1 MYERQ
6 FKFVVDYDYLIKNYT
21 YMYNYIYVKNVCYK
35 VLLHLY
41 SSQMF
46 DSYDNI
52 NAQIH
57 ETDKIMNKYSLPLI
71 KSILVNSL
79 FLMIP
84 MN

>member
-1 MYERQ
+1 
-6 FKFVVDYDYLIKNYT
+6 
-21 YMYNYIYVKNVCYK
+21 
-35 VLLHLY
+35 
-41 SSQMF
+41 MF

-57 ETDKIMNKYSLPLI
+57 ETDKIMNKYYNSLPLI

>member
-1 MYERQ
+1 
-6 FKFVVDYDYLIKNYT
+6 
-21 YMYNYIYVKNVCYK
+21 
-35 VLLHLY
+35 
-41 SSQMF
+41 MF
-46 DSYDNI
+46 DSEYDNI

-57 ETDKIMNKYSLPLI
+57 ETDKIMNKYRLPLI

>member
-41 SSQMF
+41 T
-46 DSYDNI
+46 Y
-52 NAQIH
+52 
-57 ETDKIMNKYSLPLI
+57 
-71 KSILVNSL
+71 ILHKCL
-79 FLMIP
+79 THTITLMHRY
-84 MN
+84 MRRMK

>member
-21 YMYNYIYVKNVCYK
+21 EHLAMLKMYVIKSYYTYILV
-35 VLLHLY
+35 
-41 SSQMF
+41 

>member
-1 MYERQ
+1 
-6 FKFVVDYDYLIKNYT
+6 
-21 YMYNYIYVKNVCYK
+21 
-35 VLLHLY
+35 
-41 SSQMF
+41 MF

-57 ETDKIMNKYSLPLI
+57 ETDKIINKYSLPLI

-79 FLMIP
+79 FLMIH

>member
-21 YMYNYIYVKNVCYK
+21 EHLAMLKMYVKKSYYTYILV
-35 VLLHLY
+35 
-41 SSQMF
+41 

-79 FLMIP
+79 FLLIP

>member
-1 MYERQ
+1 MLKMY
-6 FKFVVDYDYLIKNYT
+6 VIKSYYT
-21 YMYNYIYVKNVCYK
+21 YILV
-35 VLLHLY
+35 
-41 SSQMF
+41 